1 MVPGVAAALA
11 VDDAGVTGLV
21 TGKAE
26 VVELLNHLPLG
37 DVLIQAAVGVGA
49 FVLGILVC
57 ELGEA
62 VLGLVAGVELGKDLL
77 GARLGCG
84 LGLVGVGAV
93 CGLLSL
99 YEDMAHG
106 NGVIVVVVTAE
117 EHDDVIAGL
126 AAVYLGGDVTGLA
139 AGVLEPIGRNADAA
153 AGDAG
158 NCIRGAVDP
167 GLGER
172 GVELLFALKLIVG
185 LVVGCDYRIGLG
197 LGGVKCFGGDGLG
210 IVAVGV
216 LSRGL
221 LSLYEVVGIAERIPG
236 ILVLFVL
243 CLKLIGAVFERILLL
258 GACLVGK
265 SGVYSS
271 AACHLDR
278 HTLAVV
284 RGEHLIGAGVALKL
298 CHRFKVL
305 KVCVDIGYLILGKLD
320 AVCLG
325 IVAQSLDLKQFIL
338 SCGQELL
345 FPCAAVGAG
354 LLAEA
359 SDARGGIKAEQRGI
373 AAVLVGGAVI
383 LRGIVVAELGGG
395 IAPVA
400 YSIGRGLIQDPGV
413 KENNKRDQQ
422 HDADGT
428 QRPASLALRLFAG
441 LFLRGQHLLVS
452 TGFAGGLTVLL
463 LGRCTHLMSSH
474 PLRNFRVM
482 RRSFEQTKVL

>member
-1 MVPGVAAALA
+1 
-11 VDDAGVTGLV
+11 
-21 TGKAE
+21 
-26 VVELLNHLPLG
+26 
-37 DVLIQAAVGVGA
+37 
-49 FVLGILVC
+49 
-57 ELGEA
+57 
-62 VLGLVAGVELGKDLL
+62 
-77 GARLGCG
+77 
-84 LGLVGVGAV
+84 
-93 CGLLSL
+93 
-99 YEDMAHG
+99 MAHG

-139 AGVLEPIGRNADAA
+139 AGVLEPIGRGGDAA
-153 AGDAG
+153 AGDG
-158 NCIRGAVDP
+158 GSGLSGTVDP
-167 GLGER
+167 GFGER
-172 GVELLFALKLIVG
+172 GIELLFALKLGVSLAVG
-185 LVVGCDYRIGLG
+185 RDYRIGLG
-197 LGGVKCFGGDGLG
+197 LCGVKSFGGNSLG
-210 IVAVGV
+210 IVAVGI

-221 LSLYEVVGIAERIPG
+221 LSLYEVVGVAERIPG
-236 ILVLFVL
+236 ILVLCILRFEL
-243 CLKLIGAVFERILLL
+243 GGAVFERILLL
-258 GACLVGK
+258 GFGLVGE
-265 SGVYSS
+265 GCVQGG
-271 AACHLDR
+271 AARHLDR
-278 HTLAVV
+278 HALTVV
-284 RGEHLIGAGVALKL
+284 CGEHLIGAGVALKL

-305 KVCVDIGYLILGKLD
+305 KACVDIGYLILGKLD

-325 IVAQSLDLKQFIL
+325 IVAQSLDLKQLVL
-338 SCGQELL
+338 SHGQEMLL
-345 FPCAAVGAG
+345 PCAAVGAG
-354 LLAEA
+354 LLAEP
-359 SDARGGIKAEQRGI
+359 SDAGGGIKAEQRGI

-400 YSIGRGLIQDPGV
+400 YGIGRGLIQDSGV